1 MVDFPYPDLNMTNF
15 TAESARRAFIP
26 YERVLGEFVWVF
38 ILLMIGWALYKRF
51 DNDKGVLAV
60 YLIVMFTIFGPILN
74 AWVVSFIMLIAGIIV
89 TLMIIKRFLE
99 RDG

>member
-15 TAESARRAFIP
+15 TAESARTSFIAF
-26 YERVLGEFVWVF
+26 ERLLGEFTWVF
-38 ILLMIGWALYKRF
+38 ILLIIGVGLYRHF
-51 DNDKGVLAV
+51 ENDKGVLAV

-74 AWVVSFIMLIAGIIV
+74 AWVVSFIMIISATIV